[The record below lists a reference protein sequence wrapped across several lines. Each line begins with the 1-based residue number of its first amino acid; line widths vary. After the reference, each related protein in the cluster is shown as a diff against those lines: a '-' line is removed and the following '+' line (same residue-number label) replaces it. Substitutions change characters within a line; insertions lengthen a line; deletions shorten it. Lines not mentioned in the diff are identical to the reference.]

1 MQKNKRELSNKYLL
15 KRFIPY
21 YKPYKKILTID
32 LISAA
37 LTTVSQL
44 ILPLLLSYLTDWA
57 QLGLLDV
64 SRVVKVAI
72 VYIATKFIE
81 VVSRFI
87 MQSFGHIMGAK
98 IERDMRGDVF
108 NHLLSMDTEFF
119 NEAKIGQL
127 MTRMTTDLN
136 EITEFSHHV
145 PEEFLVGAIKLLVSF
160 VVLLNINWKL
170 SLIIYILIPIMYIVS
185 RKSRAKFRL
194 ATMNTRKQ
202 IGAINSG
209 IEDTLLGIS
218 VVKSFANEHIEKE
231 KFGREN
237 EKFAD
242 IKKDQYFNMA
252 KYFMVKDAFS
262 GIMYAVLI
270 LVGGVFVINGYISPG
285 DLIAFTMY
293 LNMLVATIER
303 LINFTDTYEKGTTG
317 IERFVQIM
325 NLERDIFDSKESR
338 QLKDV
343 KGKIEFDHVYFKY
356 PDTSEADPYVLDDMS
371 FTINVGENIALV
383 GPSGAGKTTISKLI
397 PRFYDV
403 DKGEIRV
410 DDDNIKNLT
419 IDSLRDNIGIV
430 QQDVYLFSGTV
441 KDNIRYGKEDAT
453 DEEIIKAAELA
464 GATEFIKDLPEGF
477 DTYIGER
484 GVKLSG
490 GQKQRISI
498 ARVFLKNPPI
508 LILDEATSAL
518 DNKSEAIV
526 QTSLEK
532 LSKGRTTL
540 TIAHRLSTIIN
551 ADEILVLTYDGIAE
565 RGSHKELLAK
575 KGVYYNLY
583 NSNNEELFG

>member
-1 MQKNKRELSNKYLL
+1 MQNNKREFSNKYLL

-21 YKPYKKILTID
+21 YKSYQKILTID

-145 PEEFLVGAIKLLVSF
+145 PEEFLVGAIKLIISF
-160 VVLLNINWKL
+160 VVLLTINWKL

-325 NLERDIFDSKESR
+325 NLERDIFDSEDSI
-338 QLKDV
+338 QLEDV

-356 PDTSEADPYVLDDMS
+356 PDTSEQDPYVLDDMS

-403 DKGEIRV
+403 DRGEIRI

>member
-1 MQKNKRELSNKYLL
+1 MQKNKREFSNKYLL

-145 PEEFLVGAIKLLVSF
+145 PEEFLVGAIKLIISF
-160 VVLLNINWKL
+160 VVLLTINWKL
-170 SLIIYILIPIMYIVS
+170 SLIIYVLIPIMYIVS

-325 NLERDIFDSKESR
+325 NLERDIFDSEDSR
-338 QLKDV
+338 QLEDV

-356 PDTSEADPYVLDDMS
+356 PDTSAEDPYVLDDMS

-403 DKGEIRV
+403 DKGEIRI
-410 DDDNIKNLT
+410 DDDNIKHLT

>member
-1 MQKNKRELSNKYLL
+1 MQKNKREFSNKYLL

-72 VYIATKFIE
+72 VYVATKFIE
-81 VVSRFI
+81 VVSRYI

-170 SLIIYILIPIMYIVS
+170 SLIIYILIPVMYIVS

-270 LVGGVFVINGYISPG
+270 LVGGVFVINGYISAG

-325 NLERDIFDSKESR
+325 NLERDIFDSEDSR
-338 QLKDV
+338 QLEDV
-343 KGKIEFDHVYFKY
+343 KGKIEFDNVYFKY
-356 PDTSEADPYVLDDMS
+356 PDTSEEDPYVLDDMS

-453 DEEIIKAAELA
+453 DEEIVKAAKLA

>member
-1 MQKNKRELSNKYLL
+1 MQKNKREFSNKYLL
-15 KRFIPY
+15 KRFVPY
-21 YKPYKKILTID
+21 YKPYKQILTID

-37 LTTVSQL
+37 LTTISQL
-44 ILPLLLSYLTDWA
+44 VLPLLLSYLTDWA
-57 QLGLLDV
+57 QLGMLDV

-72 VYIATKFIE
+72 VYVLTKFIE
-81 VVSRFI
+81 VASRFV

-108 NHLLSMDTEFF
+108 NHLLNMDTEFF

-136 EITEFSHHV
+136 EITEFAHHV

-160 VVLLNINWKL
+160 AVLLTINWKL
-170 SLIIYILIPIMYIVS
+170 SLIIYILIPIMYIFS

-194 ATMNTRKQ
+194 ATMNTRRQ

-218 VVKSFANEHIEKE
+218 VVKSFANEHIEMQ
-231 KFGREN
+231 KFGKEN

-252 KYFMVKDAFS
+252 SYFMVKDAFS
-262 GIMYAVLI
+262 GLMYAVLI
-270 LVGGVFVINGYISPG
+270 LVGGIFVINKKISAG

-325 NLERDIFDSKESR
+325 NLKKDIYDFEDSKD
-338 QLKDV
+338 LDKV

-356 PDTSEADPYVLDDMS
+356 PQTSEEDPYVLYDMS

-383 GPSGAGKTTISKLI
+383 GPSGVGKTTISKLI

-403 DKGEIRV
+403 NSGVIRI
-410 DDDNIKNLT
+410 DDENIKNLT
-419 IDSLRDNIGIV
+419 IDSLRDSIGIV

-441 KDNIRYGKEDAT
+441 KDNIRYGKENAT
-453 DEEIIKAAELA
+453 EEEIVKAAELA
-464 GATEFIKDLPEGF
+464 GALDFIKDLPDGF

-484 GVKLSG
+484 GIKLSG

-518 DNKSEAIV
+518 DNRSEAIV
-526 QTSLEK
+526 QQSLEK

-565 RGSHKELLAK
+565 RGSHKELLDK
-575 KGVYYNLY
+575 KGVYYKLY
-583 NSNNEELFG
+583 NSNNEALFG

>member
-1 MQKNKRELSNKYLL
+1 M
-15 KRFIPY
+15 
-21 YKPYKKILTID
+21 
-32 LISAA
+32 
-37 LTTVSQL
+37 
-44 ILPLLLSYLTDWA
+44 LSYLTDWA

-108 NHLLSMDTEFF
+108 NHLLNMDTEFF

-145 PEEFLVGAIKLLVSF
+145 PEEFLVGAIKLIISF
-160 VVLLNINWKL
+160 VVLLTINWKL

-270 LVGGVFVINGYISPG
+270 LVGGVFVINGYISAG

-356 PDTSEADPYVLDDMS
+356 PDTSELDPYVLDDMS

-403 DKGEIRV
+403 DKGEIRI

>member
-1 MQKNKRELSNKYLL
+1 MQKNKREFSNKYLL

-64 SRVVKVAI
+64 NRVVKVAI

-127 MTRMTTDLN
+127 MIRMTTDLN

-145 PEEFLVGAIKLLVSF
+145 PEEFLVGAIKLIISF
-160 VVLLNINWKL
+160 VVLLTINWKL
-170 SLIIYILIPIMYIVS
+170 SLIIYILIPVMYIVS

-325 NLERDIFDSKESR
+325 NLERDIFDSEDSR
-338 QLKDV
+338 QLEDV

-356 PDTSEADPYVLDDMS
+356 PDTSELDPYVLDDMS

-403 DKGEIRV
+403 DRGEIRI

-441 KDNIRYGKEDAT
+441 RDNIRYGKEDAT

-464 GATEFIKDLPEGF
+464 GATEFIKDLPEVF

>member
-1 MQKNKRELSNKYLL
+1 MQKNKREFSNKYLL

-72 VYIATKFIE
+72 VYVATKFIE
-81 VVSRFI
+81 VVSRYI

-145 PEEFLVGAIKLLVSF
+145 PEEFLVGAIKLLVTF

-170 SLIIYILIPIMYIVS
+170 SLIIYILIPVMYIVS

-270 LVGGVFVINGYISPG
+270 LVGGVFVINGYISAG

-325 NLERDIFDSKESR
+325 NLERDIFDSEDSR
-338 QLKDV
+338 QLEDV

-356 PDTSEADPYVLDDMS
+356 PDTSEVDPYVLDDMS

-403 DKGEIRV
+403 DRGEIRV

>member
-1 MQKNKRELSNKYLL
+1 MQKNKREFSNKYLL

-72 VYIATKFIE
+72 VYVATKFIE
-81 VVSRFI
+81 VVSRYI

-170 SLIIYILIPIMYIVS
+170 SLIIYILIPVMYIVS

-270 LVGGVFVINGYISPG
+270 LVGGVFVINGYISAG

-325 NLERDIFDSKESR
+325 NLERDIFDSEDSR
-338 QLKDV
+338 QLEDV

-453 DEEIIKAAELA
+453 DQEIIKAAELA

>member
-1 MQKNKRELSNKYLL
+1 MQKNKREFSNKYLL

-145 PEEFLVGAIKLLVSF
+145 PEEFLVGAIKLIISF
-160 VVLLNINWKL
+160 VVLLTINWKL

-325 NLERDIFDSKESR
+325 NLERDIFDSEDSR
-338 QLKDV
+338 QLEDV

-356 PDTSEADPYVLDDMS
+356 PDTSEVDPYVLDDMS

>member
-1 MQKNKRELSNKYLL
+1 MQKNKREFSNKYLL

-64 SRVVKVAI
+64 GRVVKVAI

-270 LVGGVFVINGYISPG
+270 LVGGVFVINGYISAG

-325 NLERDIFDSKESR
+325 NLERDIFDSEDSR
-338 QLKDV
+338 QLEDV

-356 PDTSEADPYVLDDMS
+356 PDTSEVDPYVLDDMS

-403 DKGEIRV
+403 DRGEIRI
-410 DDDNIKNLT
+410 DNDNIKNLT

-565 RGSHKELLAK
+565 RGSHKELLDK

>member
-1 MQKNKRELSNKYLL
+1 MQKNKREFSNKYLL

-72 VYIATKFIE
+72 VYVATKFIE
-81 VVSRFI
+81 VVSRYI

-170 SLIIYILIPIMYIVS
+170 SLIIYILIPVMYIVS

-231 KFGREN
+231 KF
-237 EKFAD
+237 AD

-270 LVGGVFVINGYISPG
+270 LVGGVFVINGYISAG

>member
-1 MQKNKRELSNKYLL
+1 MQKNKREFSNKYLL

-72 VYIATKFIE
+72 VYVATKFIE
-81 VVSRFI
+81 VVSRYI

-170 SLIIYILIPIMYIVS
+170 SLIIYILIPVMYIVS

-231 KFGREN
+231 KPGREN

-270 LVGGVFVINGYISPG
+270 LVGGVFVINGYISAG

-325 NLERDIFDSKESR
+325 NLERDIFDSEDSR
-338 QLKDV
+338 QLEDV

>member
-1 MQKNKRELSNKYLL
+1 MQKNKREFSNKYLL

-72 VYIATKFIE
+72 VYVATKFIE
-81 VVSRFI
+81 VVSRYI

-170 SLIIYILIPIMYIVS
+170 SLIIYILIPVMYIVS

-270 LVGGVFVINGYISPG
+270 LVGGVFVINGYISAG

-325 NLERDIFDSKESR
+325 NLERDIFDSEDSR
-338 QLKDV
+338 QLEDV

-403 DKGEIRV
+403 DRGEIRI

>member
-1 MQKNKRELSNKYLL
+1 MQKNKREFSNKYLL

-21 YKPYKKILTID
+21 YKPYRKILTID

-145 PEEFLVGAIKLLVSF
+145 PEEFLVGAIKLIISF
-160 VVLLNINWKL
+160 VVLLTINWKL

-218 VVKSFANEHIEKE
+218 VVKSFANENIEKE

-325 NLERDIFDSKESR
+325 NLERDIFDSDDSK
-338 QLKDV
+338 QLEDV

-403 DKGEIRV
+403 DRGEIRI

-441 KDNIRYGKEDAT
+441 KDNIRYGKENAT

>member
-1 MQKNKRELSNKYLL
+1 MQKNKREFSNKYLL
-15 KRFIPY
+15 KRFVPY
-21 YKPYKKILTID
+21 YKPYKQILTID

-37 LTTVSQL
+37 LTTISQL
-44 ILPLLLSYLTDWA
+44 VLPLLLSYLTDWA
-57 QLGLLDV
+57 QLGILDV

-72 VYIATKFIE
+72 VYVLTKFIE
-81 VVSRFI
+81 VASRFV

-108 NHLLSMDTEFF
+108 NHLLNMDTEFF

-136 EITEFSHHV
+136 EITEFAHHV

-160 VVLLNINWKL
+160 AVLLTINWKL
-170 SLIIYILIPIMYIVS
+170 SLIIYILIPIMYIFS

-218 VVKSFANEHIEKE
+218 VVKSFANEHIEKQ
-231 KFGREN
+231 KFGKEN

-252 KYFMVKDAFS
+252 SYFMVKDAFS
-262 GIMYAVLI
+262 GLMYAVLI
-270 LVGGVFVINGYISPG
+270 LVGGIFVINKKISAG

-325 NLERDIFDSKESR
+325 NLKKDIYDFEDSKD
-338 QLKDV
+338 LDKV

-356 PDTSEADPYVLDDMS
+356 PQTSEEDPYVLCDMS

-383 GPSGAGKTTISKLI
+383 GPSGVGKTTISKLI

-403 DKGEIRV
+403 NSGVIRI
-410 DDDNIKNLT
+410 DDENIKNLT
-419 IDSLRDNIGIV
+419 IDSLRDSIGVV

-441 KDNIRYGKEDAT
+441 KDNIRYGKENAT
-453 DEEIIKAAELA
+453 EEEIVKAAELA
-464 GATEFIKDLPEGF
+464 GALDFIKDLPDGF

-484 GVKLSG
+484 GIKLSG

-518 DNKSEAIV
+518 DNRSEAIV
-526 QTSLEK
+526 QQSLEK

-565 RGSHKELLAK
+565 RGSHKELLDK
-575 KGVYYNLY
+575 KGVYYKLY
-583 NSNNEELFG
+583 NSNNEALFG

>member
-1 MQKNKRELSNKYLL
+1 MQKNKREFSNKYLL

-145 PEEFLVGAIKLLVSF
+145 PEEFLVGAIKLIISF
-160 VVLLNINWKL
+160 VVLLTINWKL
-170 SLIIYILIPIMYIVS
+170 SLIIYILIPVMYIVS

-325 NLERDIFDSKESR
+325 NLERDIFDSEDSR
-338 QLKDV
+338 QLEDV

-356 PDTSEADPYVLDDMS
+356 PDTSELDPYVLDDMS

-403 DKGEIRV
+403 DRGEIRI

-441 KDNIRYGKEDAT
+441 RDNIRYGKEDAT

>member
-1 MQKNKRELSNKYLL
+1 MQKNKREFSNKYLL

-72 VYIATKFIE
+72 VYVATKFIE
-81 VVSRFI
+81 VVSRYI

-108 NHLLSMDTEFF
+108 NHLLSMDTEFL

-170 SLIIYILIPIMYIVS
+170 SLIIYILIPVMYIVS

-270 LVGGVFVINGYISPG
+270 LVGGVFVINGYISAG

-325 NLERDIFDSKESR
+325 NLERDIFDSEDSR
-338 QLKDV
+338 QLEDV

>member
-1 MQKNKRELSNKYLL
+1 MQKNKREFSNKYLL

-72 VYIATKFIE
+72 VYVATKFIE
-81 VVSRFI
+81 VVSRYI

-170 SLIIYILIPIMYIVS
+170 SLIIYILIPVMYIVS

-270 LVGGVFVINGYISPG
+270 LVGGVFVINGYISAG

-325 NLERDIFDSKESR
+325 NLERDIFDSEDSR
-338 QLKDV
+338 QLEDV

-356 PDTSEADPYVLDDMS
+356 PDTSEEDPYVLDDMS

-403 DKGEIRV
+403 DKGEIRI

-453 DEEIIKAAELA
+453 DEEIIKAAKLA

>member
-1 MQKNKRELSNKYLL
+1 MQKNKREFSNKYLL

-145 PEEFLVGAIKLLVSF
+145 PEEFLVGAIKLIISF
-160 VVLLNINWKL
+160 VVLLTINWKL

-270 LVGGVFVINGYISPG
+270 LIGGVFVINGYISPG

-325 NLERDIFDSKESR
+325 NLERDIFDSEDSR
-338 QLKDV
+338 QLEDV

-356 PDTSEADPYVLDDMS
+356 PDTSELDPYVLDDMS

-403 DKGEIRV
+403 DKGEIRI

>member
-1 MQKNKRELSNKYLL
+1 MQKNKREFSNKYLL
-15 KRFIPY
+15 KRFVPY
-21 YKPYKKILTID
+21 YKPYKQILTID

-37 LTTVSQL
+37 LTTISQL
-44 ILPLLLSYLTDWA
+44 VLPLLLSYLTDWA
-57 QLGLLDV
+57 QLGMLDV

-72 VYIATKFIE
+72 VYVLTKFIE
-81 VVSRFI
+81 VASRFV

-108 NHLLSMDTEFF
+108 NHLLNMDTEFF

-136 EITEFSHHV
+136 EITEFAHHV

-160 VVLLNINWKL
+160 AVLLTINWKL
-170 SLIIYILIPIMYIVS
+170 SLIIYILIPIMYIFS

-218 VVKSFANEHIEKE
+218 VVKSFANEHIEKQ
-231 KFGREN
+231 KFGKEN

-252 KYFMVKDAFS
+252 SYFMVKDAFS
-262 GIMYAVLI
+262 GLMYAVLI
-270 LVGGVFVINGYISPG
+270 LVGGIFVINKKISAG

-325 NLERDIFDSKESR
+325 NLKKDIYDFEDSKD
-338 QLKDV
+338 LVKV

-356 PDTSEADPYVLDDMS
+356 PQTSEEDPYVLCDMS

-383 GPSGAGKTTISKLI
+383 GPSGVGKTTISKLI

-403 DKGEIRV
+403 NSGVIRIDGE
-410 DDDNIKNLT
+410 NIKNLT
-419 IDSLRDNIGIV
+419 IDSLRDSVGIV
-430 QQDVYLFSGTV
+430 QQEVYLFSGTV
-441 KDNIRYGKEDAT
+441 KDNIRYGKENAT
-453 DEEIIKAAELA
+453 EEEIVKAAELA
-464 GATEFIKDLPEGF
+464 GALDFIKDLPDGF

-484 GVKLSG
+484 GIKLSG

-518 DNKSEAIV
+518 DNRSEAIV
-526 QTSLEK
+526 QQSLGK

-565 RGSHKELLAK
+565 RGSHKELLDK
-575 KGVYYNLY
+575 KGVYYKLY
-583 NSNNEELFG
+583 NSNNEALFG

>member
-1 MQKNKRELSNKYLL
+1 MQKNKREFSNKYLL

-72 VYIATKFIE
+72 VYVATKFIE
-81 VVSRFI
+81 VVSRYI

-145 PEEFLVGAIKLLVSF
+145 PEEFLVGAIKLLVTF

-170 SLIIYILIPIMYIVS
+170 SLIIYILIPVMYIVS

-270 LVGGVFVINGYISPG
+270 LVGGVFVINGYISAG

-293 LNMLVATIER
+293 LNMLVASIER

-325 NLERDIFDSKESR
+325 NLERDIFDSEDSR
-338 QLKDV
+338 QLEDV

-356 PDTSEADPYVLDDMS
+356 PDTSEEDPYVLDDMS

-403 DKGEIRV
+403 DKGEIRI

>member
-1 MQKNKRELSNKYLL
+1 MQKNKREFSNKYLL

-21 YKPYKKILTID
+21 YKPYKKTLTID

-108 NHLLSMDTEFF
+108 NHLLNMDTEFF

-145 PEEFLVGAIKLLVSF
+145 PEEFLVGAIKLIISF
-160 VVLLNINWKL
+160 VVLLTINWKL

-325 NLERDIFDSKESR
+325 NLERDIFDSEDSR
-338 QLKDV
+338 QLEDV

-356 PDTSEADPYVLDDMS
+356 PDTSEEDPYVLDDMS

-565 RGSHKELLAK
+565 RGSHKELLTK

>member
-1 MQKNKRELSNKYLL
+1 MQKNKREFSNKYLL

-64 SRVVKVAI
+64 GRVVKVAI

-170 SLIIYILIPIMYIVS
+170 SLIIYILIPVMYIVS

-325 NLERDIFDSKESR
+325 NLERDIFDSEDSR
-338 QLKDV
+338 QLEDV

-356 PDTSEADPYVLDDMS
+356 PDTSEVDPYVLDDMS

-403 DKGEIRV
+403 DKGEIRI
-410 DDDNIKNLT
+410 DDDNIKHLT

>member
-1 MQKNKRELSNKYLL
+1 MQKNKREFSNKYLL
-15 KRFIPY
+15 KRFVPY
-21 YKPYKKILTID
+21 YKPYKQILTID

-37 LTTVSQL
+37 LTTISQL
-44 ILPLLLSYLTDWA
+44 VLPLLLSYLTDWA
-57 QLGLLDV
+57 QLGMLDV

-72 VYIATKFIE
+72 VYVLTKFIE
-81 VVSRFI
+81 VASRFV

-108 NHLLSMDTEFF
+108 NHLLNMDTEFF

-136 EITEFSHHV
+136 EITEFAHHV

-160 VVLLNINWKL
+160 AVLLTINWKL
-170 SLIIYILIPIMYIVS
+170 SLIIYILIPIMYIFS

-194 ATMNTRKQ
+194 ATMNTRRQ
-202 IGAINSG
+202 IGEINSG

-218 VVKSFANEHIEKE
+218 VVKSFANEHIEMQ
-231 KFGREN
+231 KFGKEN

-252 KYFMVKDAFS
+252 SYFMVKDAFS
-262 GIMYAVLI
+262 GLMYAVLI
-270 LVGGVFVINGYISPG
+270 LVGGIFVINKKISAG

-325 NLERDIFDSKESR
+325 NLKKDIYDFEDSKD
-338 QLKDV
+338 LDKV

-356 PDTSEADPYVLDDMS
+356 PQTSEEDPYVLYDMS

-383 GPSGAGKTTISKLI
+383 GPSGVGKTTISKLI

-403 DKGEIRV
+403 NSGVIRI
-410 DDDNIKNLT
+410 DDENIKNLT
-419 IDSLRDNIGIV
+419 IDSLRDSIGIV

-441 KDNIRYGKEDAT
+441 KDNIRYGKENAT
-453 DEEIIKAAELA
+453 EEEIVKAAELA
-464 GATEFIKDLPEGF
+464 GALDFIKDLPDGF

-484 GVKLSG
+484 GIKLSG

-518 DNKSEAIV
+518 DNRSEAIV
-526 QTSLEK
+526 QQSLEK

-565 RGSHKELLAK
+565 RGSHKELLDK
-575 KGVYYNLY
+575 KGVYYKLY
-583 NSNNEELFG
+583 NSNNEALFG

>member
-1 MQKNKRELSNKYLL
+1 MQKNKREFSNKYLL

-72 VYIATKFIE
+72 VYVATKFIE

-170 SLIIYILIPIMYIVS
+170 SLTIYILIPVMYIVS

-270 LVGGVFVINGYISPG
+270 LVGGVFVINGYISAG

-325 NLERDIFDSKESR
+325 NLEKDIFDSEDSR
-338 QLKDV
+338 QLEDV

-356 PDTSEADPYVLDDMS
+356 PDTSEVDPYVLDDMS

-410 DDDNIKNLT
+410 DDDNIKHLT

>member
-1 MQKNKRELSNKYLL
+1 MQKNKREFSNKYLL

-72 VYIATKFIE
+72 VYVATKFIE

-145 PEEFLVGAIKLLVSF
+145 PEEFLVGAIKLIISF
-160 VVLLNINWKL
+160 VVLLTINWKL

-252 KYFMVKDAFS
+252 KYFMVKDAF
-262 GIMYAVLI
+262 
-270 LVGGVFVINGYISPG
+270 
-285 DLIAFTMY
+285 
-293 LNMLVATIER
+293 
-303 LINFTDTYEKGTTG
+303 
-317 IERFVQIM
+317 
-325 NLERDIFDSKESR
+325 
-338 QLKDV
+338 
-343 KGKIEFDHVYFKY
+343 
-356 PDTSEADPYVLDDMS
+356 
-371 FTINVGENIALV
+371 
-383 GPSGAGKTTISKLI
+383 
-397 PRFYDV
+397 
-403 DKGEIRV
+403 
-410 DDDNIKNLT
+410 
-419 IDSLRDNIGIV
+419 
-430 QQDVYLFSGTV
+430 
-441 KDNIRYGKEDAT
+441 
-453 DEEIIKAAELA
+453 
-464 GATEFIKDLPEGF
+464 
-477 DTYIGER
+477 
-484 GVKLSG
+484 
-490 GQKQRISI
+490 
-498 ARVFLKNPPI
+498 
-508 LILDEATSAL
+508 
-518 DNKSEAIV
+518 
-526 QTSLEK
+526 
-532 LSKGRTTL
+532 
-540 TIAHRLSTIIN
+540 
-551 ADEILVLTYDGIAE
+551 
-565 RGSHKELLAK
+565 
-575 KGVYYNLY
+575 
-583 NSNNEELFG
+583 

>member
-1 MQKNKRELSNKYLL
+1 MQKNKREFSNKYLL

-64 SRVVKVAI
+64 SRAVKVAI
-72 VYIATKFIE
+72 VYVATKFIE
-81 VVSRFI
+81 VVSRYI

-170 SLIIYILIPIMYIVS
+170 SLIIYILIPVMYIVS

-270 LVGGVFVINGYISPG
+270 LVGGVFVINGYISAG

-325 NLERDIFDSKESR
+325 NLERDIFDSEDSR
-338 QLKDV
+338 QLEDV

-356 PDTSEADPYVLDDMS
+356 PDTSEVDPYVLDDMS

-403 DKGEIRV
+403 DRGEIRV

>member
-1 MQKNKRELSNKYLL
+1 MQKNKREFSNKYLL

-108 NHLLSMDTEFF
+108 NHLLNMDTEFF

-145 PEEFLVGAIKLLVSF
+145 PEEFLVGAIKLIISF
-160 VVLLNINWKL
+160 VVLLTINWKL

-202 IGAINSG
+202 IGSINSG

-270 LVGGVFVINGYISPG
+270 LVGGVFVINGYISAG

-317 IERFVQIM
+317 IERFVKIM
-325 NLERDIFDSKESR
+325 NLERDIFDSEDSR
-338 QLKDV
+338 QLEDV

-356 PDTSEADPYVLDDMS
+356 PDTSEVDPYVLDDMS

-403 DKGEIRV
+403 DKGKIRI

-441 KDNIRYGKEDAT
+441 KDNIRYGKENAT

>member
-1 MQKNKRELSNKYLL
+1 
-15 KRFIPY
+15 
-21 YKPYKKILTID
+21 
-32 LISAA
+32 
-37 LTTVSQL
+37 
-44 ILPLLLSYLTDWA
+44 
-57 QLGLLDV
+57 
-64 SRVVKVAI
+64 
-72 VYIATKFIE
+72 
-81 VVSRFI
+81 
-87 MQSFGHIMGAK
+87 
-98 IERDMRGDVF
+98 
-108 NHLLSMDTEFF
+108 
-119 NEAKIGQL
+119 
-127 MTRMTTDLN
+127 
-136 EITEFSHHV
+136 
-145 PEEFLVGAIKLLVSF
+145 
-160 VVLLNINWKL
+160 
-170 SLIIYILIPIMYIVS
+170 
-185 RKSRAKFRL
+185 
-194 ATMNTRKQ
+194 
-202 IGAINSG
+202 
-209 IEDTLLGIS
+209 
-218 VVKSFANEHIEKE
+218 
-231 KFGREN
+231 
-237 EKFAD
+237 
-242 IKKDQYFNMA
+242 
-252 KYFMVKDAFS
+252 
-262 GIMYAVLI
+262 
-270 LVGGVFVINGYISPG
+270 
-285 DLIAFTMY
+285 
-293 LNMLVATIER
+293 MLVATIER

-325 NLERDIFDSKESR
+325 NLERDIFDSEDSR
-338 QLKDV
+338 QLEDV

-356 PDTSEADPYVLDDMS
+356 PDTSEQDPYVLDDMS

-403 DKGEIRV
+403 DKGEIRI

-441 KDNIRYGKEDAT
+441 RDNIRYGKEDAT

-565 RGSHKELLAK
+565 RGSHKEL
-575 KGVYYNLY
+575 
-583 NSNNEELFG
+583 

>member
-1 MQKNKRELSNKYLL
+1 MQKNKREFSNRYLL

-21 YKPYKKILTID
+21 YKPYKKILTVD

-72 VYIATKFIE
+72 VYVATKFIE

-108 NHLLSMDTEFF
+108 NHLLGMDTEFF

-160 VVLLNINWKL
+160 VVLLTINWKL

-209 IEDTLLGIS
+209 IEDTLLGIT

-270 LVGGVFVINGYISPG
+270 LVGGVFVINGYISAG

-325 NLERDIFDSKESR
+325 NLERDIFDSEDSR
-338 QLKDV
+338 QLEDV

-356 PDTSEADPYVLDDMS
+356 PDTSEVDPYVLDDMS

-403 DKGEIRV
+403 DRGEIRI

-441 KDNIRYGKEDAT
+441 RDNIRYGKEDAT

>member
-1 MQKNKRELSNKYLL
+1 MQKNKREFSNKYLL

-108 NHLLSMDTEFF
+108 NHLLNMDTEFF

-145 PEEFLVGAIKLLVSF
+145 PEEFLVGAIKLIISF
-160 VVLLNINWKL
+160 VVLLTINWKL

-325 NLERDIFDSKESR
+325 NLEREIFDSQDSR
-338 QLKDV
+338 QLEDV

-356 PDTSEADPYVLDDMS
+356 PDTSEVDPYVLDDMS

-403 DKGEIRV
+403 DRGEIRV

-565 RGSHKELLAK
+565 RGNHKELLAK